1 MSESIDLQARVLEA
15 TVLHQTKIDADIR
28 RAAEAK
34 IWDEDNKYILGYLQQ
49 AVGVLAFPEVV
60 EKQRSVLY
68 QTKRYPK
75 RPDRAEG
82 MEIRPIRWIADN
94 SETTQSQPARVRA
107 AVGHAVL
114 LSSRSEGVNGSL
126 SEQGEDI
133 QECFYALGLAVEVND
148 SFWFSSLFAKD
159 PNAGS
164 YKCGELYRLLTLEK
178 YTNHVRRYNEAQF
191 RAYCDDGLL
200 ADEEEH
206 VAGYNRRANGMEGAF
221 RRKMEEDF
229 PKLTMQAQNDRQS
242 QEVRDLILGQ
252 PTKRSTSYKEQLMP
266 RVDISAIE
274 THKDRLVL
282 AEAFTSFLGQS
293 DIVKGWIK

>member
-126 SEQGEDI
+126 NEQGEDVE
-133 QECFYALGLAVEVND
+133 ECFYALGLAVEVND

-164 YKCGELYRLLTLEK
+164 YKCGALYRLLTLEK
-178 YTNHVRRYNEAQF
+178 YTNHVRDTMKSSLELIATMDFLPMKRSMWLAIIVGPT
-191 RAYCDDGLL
+191 AWKGLL
-200 ADEEEH
+200 
-206 VAGYNRRANGMEGAF
+206 GARWRKTF
-221 RRKMEEDF
+221 RSLLCKHRMIGNLK
-229 PKLTMQAQNDRQS
+229 KYA
-242 QEVRDLILGQ
+242 
-252 PTKRSTSYKEQLMP
+252 
-266 RVDISAIE
+266 
-274 THKDRLVL
+274 
-282 AEAFTSFLGQS
+282 TSFWVNLQNGALHTRSSLCLGLIS
-293 DIVKGWIK
+293 LLLRRIKIG